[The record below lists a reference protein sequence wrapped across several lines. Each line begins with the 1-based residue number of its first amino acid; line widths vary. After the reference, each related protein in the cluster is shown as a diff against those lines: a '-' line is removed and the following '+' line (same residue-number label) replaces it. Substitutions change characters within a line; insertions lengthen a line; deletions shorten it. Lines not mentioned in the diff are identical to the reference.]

1 MIFLGPLRQLSRLC
15 TASLS
20 VIEKKYTILLFIKM
34 AVELSVAKDVE
45 ILINLLFHIIKL

>member
-20 VIEKKYTILLFIKM
+20 VFEKKIVLFIKM
-34 AVELSVAKDVE
+34 AVEISAAKDVE
-45 ILINLLFHIIKL
+45 ILKNLLFHIY